1 MLLYGTV
8 NEQDSLY
15 NLQDSPRSV
24 VCPRKL
30 VVAFAPW
37 LVTAQG
43 LSQRPL
49 RLDPSEE
56 RRAWVSRQKLQKYF
70 IDELSIDVKDDN
82 KCHGLFKR
90 ALEVGRLGRRA
101 PLCKGD
107 NVPLGC
113 ADPTCG
119 RLGSG
124 QTGCSNDNFI
134 QVSPALFLRTDRE
147 MRLSPRWLRGAA
159 ADHPFRPAP
168 SSSPFDRARWSHRKS
183 SRSAFPQ
190 SSGKPT
196 FKPKQPRT
204 SLAPSVPGSRPQIA
218 SPS

>member
-8 NEQDSLY
+8 NEQDALY

-90 ALEVGRLGRRA
+90 ALEVGCLGRRA
-101 PLCKGD
+101 RPSARVTTSHWAVL
-107 NVPLGC
+107 
-113 ADPTCG
+113 T
-119 RLGSG
+119 
-124 QTGCSNDNFI
+124 
-134 QVSPALFLRTDRE
+134 
-147 MRLSPRWLRGAA
+147 
-159 ADHPFRPAP
+159 RPAGD
-168 SSSPFDRARWSHRKS
+168 SDRVRLVAPTITS
-183 SRSAFPQ
+183 SRLVQRYFYE
-190 SSGKPT
+190 
-196 FKPKQPRT
+196 
-204 SLAPSVPGSRPQIA
+204 QIGR
-218 SPS
+218 